1 MTISEALATQ
11 ILADAGVATLM
22 ADRLFPERV
31 LADDQMPAV
40 PYAVYHI
47 EEKRAEESTDSIVA
61 LMEVSLQ
68 VTAVSNDY
76 DEAFQLAHAI
86 LPVLEF
92 FKGLMGGPSGV
103 GVEMCALDGIEGG
116 YIAEFDLFTAN
127 SKFTLQ
133 YVTQ

>member
-11 ILADAGVATLM
+11 ILGDAGVAALM
-22 ADRLFPERV
+22 ADRLFPERALQETV
-31 LADDQMPAV
+31 RS
-40 PYAVYHI
+40 YAIYHI
-47 EEKRAEESTDSIVA
+47 DEKRPEDSTDSIVG
-61 LMEVSLQ
+61 LMEVNLQ
-68 VTAVSNDY
+68 LTAVSDDY
-76 DEAFQLAHAI
+76 DDAFALAHAF
-86 LPVLEF
+86 LAVLEF

-103 GVEMCALDGIEGG
+103 RVEMCALDGIEGG